1 MESLKKHF
9 FLILLL
15 GCLLSSGVSAT
26 ETFLINKN
34 KEEGYI
40 GPFFNVSY
48 ATQLSSQTQI
58 ESNILQTANILPL
71 SVSEID
77 SSSSKHSRQKSSKN
91 FRTGLL
97 ISSFALGT
105 ALYGALNW
113 WDDSSSQF
121 RVRHE
126 GWFNEDTPNGGADK
140 LGHAYSFYVSTRL
153 MRRGFQ
159 WAGYSRSK
167 AAQWAGITSA
177 ALSVGV
183 EIMDGFTDEYGFSP
197 EDTIMNLGG
206 IGLGVF
212 LEMNPQWDDLFD
224 VRLHY
229 WTSDDARKFDDYD
242 PVADYSGQT
251 YLWIIKASGI
261 PNLRQH
267 QWLRYFELALGY
279 GTRGYQPNDGTEQ
292 PTERNLYYG
301 LSLNL
306 SQLLNDLVFKNS
318 RSRSQQVTEQVLEY
332 WQMPGTALL
341 VEHHL

>member
-1 MESLKKHF
+1 MEYLKKYL
-9 FLILLL
+9 FLILSGGLL
-15 GCLLSSGVSAT
+15 CSGVGA
-26 ETFLINKN
+26 ETILVDENKV
-34 KEEGYI
+34 GYI
-40 GPFFNVSY
+40 GPLFNLSY
-48 ATQLSSQTQI
+48 LAQSSQTAV
-58 ESNILQTANILPL
+58 ESKKTFNQDNTFN
-71 SVSEID
+71 D
-77 SSSSKHSRQKSSKN
+77 NSSKN

-105 ALYGALNW
+105 ALYGAMNW

-121 RVRHE
+121 QVRHE

-140 LGHAYSFYVSTRL
+140 LGHAYSFYLSTRL
-153 MRRGFQ
+153 MRRGFE
-159 WAGYSRSK
+159 WAGYSRQK

-183 EIMDGFTDEYGFSP
+183 EIMDGFTEEYGFSP
-197 EDTIMNLGG
+197 EDTMMNLGG

-251 YLWIIKASGI
+251 YLLILKASGV
-261 PNLRQH
+261 PALNQNK
-267 QWLRYFELALGY
+267 WLRYFELALGY

-306 SQLLNDLVFKNS
+306 SQLLNDFVFKNNNS
-318 RSRSQQVTEQVLEY
+318 RTQQVTEQVLEY

-341 VEHHL
+341 VEDHL